1 MEPTRVGERI
11 AVFLITSIFLTSYSC
26 DAFVHHLRPS
36 PRVTLGTEFDT
47 SRVPFICSL
56 HVNFPDDSGTF
67 VCGCALISPTIGA
80 TAAHCLVK
88 DGADFAEAR
97 VRLYGA
103 AFALDVLRLGSGSVA
118 VHPEYGVGGH
128 LTNDVAVFRVEDPI
142 DVDAPTLSRERREW
156 DALTSWDKLTVVG
169 VGKTSSGGALSLGT
183 PLRAHLSRRDCENP
197 ENFFGEALL
206 GWRPEDHLQD
216 LCAGPYEACRPTGSG
231 SSWTC
236 ADSCGGDS
244 GGPLFAETG
253 DGNVTLYGLVS
264 RGSSECGARG
274 PDGGR
279 PGIYTPTDEH
289 WSFLTTAGETLDP
302 RPPYLTSPSRYAGDD
317 RSTGVA
323 TTVDRRRARAV
334 VVFVAVV
341 IAHALLLS

>member
-1 MEPTRVGERI
+1 M
-11 AVFLITSIFLTSYSC
+11 
-26 DAFVHHLRPS
+26 
-36 PRVTLGTEFDT
+36 
-47 SRVPFICSL
+47 
-56 HVNFPDDSGTF
+56 
-67 VCGCALISPTIGA
+67 ISPTIGA

-128 LTNDVAVFRVEDPI
+128 LANDLAVFRVEDPI
-142 DVDAPTLSRERREW
+142 DVDVPTLSRERREW

-206 GWRPEDHLQD
+206 GWGPEDHLQD
-216 LCAGPYEACRPTGSG
+216 LCAGPYEACRPTG

-302 RPPYLTSPSRYAGDD
+302 RPPRPTPPSRYLDD
-317 RSTGVA
+317 RSTGIA
-323 TTVDRRRARAV
+323 TAVDRRRALVV
-334 VVFVAVV
+334 VVFAVAVTA
-341 IAHALLLS
+341 AHALPFS